1 MKRLI
6 PLFKMLG
13 TEYNSEHTQTVLNVE
28 RAPFEG
34 DLRKLITSTEKT
46 IRVTTRIE
54 RWEFLWWSGYEEK
67 SWVNYHIIHRLK
79 KGVKNG
85 KTLMAFSDR
94 HEGTIVNYHRLDQL
108 YNKSLEQLFQKVG

>member
-6 PLFKMLG
+6 PLFKVLG
-13 TEYNSEHTQTVLNVE
+13 TQFNTEHTENVLRVE

-34 DLRKLITSTEKT
+34 DLRKLITSTEKI

-54 RWEFLWWSGYEEK
+54 RWQFLWWNGYEEK

-85 KTLMAFSDR
+85 KTLMAFADR
-94 HEGTIVNYHRLDQL
+94 HEGTIVNYHKLDQL
-108 YNKSLEQLFQKVG
+108 YSKSLEQVFAKVG